1 MGQIPANPG
10 NVPWL
15 RFMHV
20 INLPE
25 QLYLPLSNVLSMRT
39 EYLLK
44 YSQKHWGQDMG
55 CREEG
60 RKPGSRRIL
69 LCQVSPSPITWP
81 LFSDWLAPRVKVVT

>member
-20 INLPE
+20 INLLE
-25 QLYLPLSNVLSMRT
+25 QLYLPLSNALSMRT

-44 YSQKHWGQDMG
+44 YSLKHWGQGMG

-60 RKPGSRRIL
+60 RKQKNFI
-69 LCQVSPSPITWP
+69 VSSVPKSYN
-81 LFSDWLAPRVKVVT
+81 LAPFL